1 MVEKWP
7 PSPIANLVAQLDLLV
22 GTKFQFDLDPK
33 LCGGKFGGLLPPPPF
48 SCLVYHHNWQ
58 SNDNRYRCSN

>member
-48 SCLVYHHNWQ
+48 SCLVYHHN
-58 SNDNRYRCSN
+58 